1 MHSVSALSSRA
12 CLHRFWVLLLLRY
25 GEYGEEQ
32 RHKEKVAVLE
42 DAVEKLEQKRAVI
55 CNMQMAQIRQ
65 SKFPHL

>member
-1 MHSVSALSSRA
+1 MHSASALSSRA

-42 DAVEKLEQKRAVI
+42 DAVEKLEQECAAV
-55 CNMQMAQIRQ
+55 M
-65 SKFPHL
+65 SKTVEEEQKS